1 MAPFP
6 TKFSI
11 LLTFAYLFLCCQWSQ
26 YPNHH
31 VIPLDILYDNGTSQ
45 NAPLNIRIGRSL
57 MGETK
62 IQGPPQPR
70 PKQNKFLAS
79 PKGASPR
86 NSASD
91 GMSKTSSTE
100 AKSKVLILLKIKE
113 QCRRMKIGTRKCC
126 NKLAHAISENKEWL
140 LPVLAILVF
149 YPAAL
154 HCIYLFVMSYTVFL
168 YPWKDFYITVPLFM
182 VYVLLSVLVG
192 KSSWWD

>member
-1 MAPFP
+1 MVPSV
-6 TKFSI
+6 KVLLFS
-11 LLTFAYLFLCCQWSQ
+11 LLLCLWQ
-26 YPNHH
+26 YPNHYVLVH
-31 VIPLDILYDNGTSQ
+31 ATPWGSISGTNQYDTLGVV
-45 NAPLNIRIGRSL
+45 RISRSL
-57 MGETK
+57 MGETDK
-62 IQGPPQPR
+62 GEQA
-70 PKQNKFLAS
+70 QNKFLAS

-113 QCRRMKIGTRKCC
+113 QCRKMKIGTRKCC

-140 LPVLAILVF
+140 LPVFATLVF

-154 HCIYLFVMSYTVFL
+154 YVIYRFVIIHNVLL
-168 YPWKDFYITVPLFM
+168 YPWNEFYITVPVFI
-182 VYVLLSVLVG
+182 VCIILSVLVG